1 MWYSNFNKLMWISN
15 VIKVGSTKSFILLT
29 LYFNKMKF
37 IAFTAFIDTVNVN
50 VNRIYTIR
58 NVLIGY
64 ILYVVLHDRP
74 QEAKQY
80 LRHKIY
86 LYRPISTFG
95 VASPRY

>member
-37 IAFTAFIDTVNVN
+37 IAFTAFIDTVIN

-58 NVLIGY
+58 NVI
-64 ILYVVLHDRP
+64 
-74 QEAKQY
+74 
-80 LRHKIY
+80 
-86 LYRPISTFG
+86 F
-95 VASPRY
+95 